1 MNELWGAPKRVNVIQ
16 MSLGENKRV
25 PPLKSK
31 ESRWRRPTWRAS
43 SGVREG
49 VNVLVFCSEFPQK
62 FNAAFKT
69 GSRLAGEYTSAAAAL
84 HLRHPLA
91 KLPNLDKDLYA
102 NSEGKKENTG
112 FRMEFREMATAIM
125 RNEIYV
131 PRRLKTCDVLPRN
144 LQGDGAAAAAARH
157 CPILSLPAAEAR
169 LAEAAGATAG
179 RFLRLLQRRVA
190 RRILRGLWKGLSSD
204 GNTIGIVRL
213 TRSVEK
219 TTLAPRKAGFGRLGY
234 VRPRHGTKALDFAV
248 DRGQLFECKFGTFL
262 FMGNFFYLG
271 INFSHLQT
279 FSFVTYFLLLAW
291 AS

>member
-125 RNEIYV
+125 RNETFYHGTYRETAPPPPPPGTAPSYRCRPPRPGW
-131 PRRLKTCDVLPRN
+131 PRRPGPRPA
-144 LQGDGAAAAAARH
+144 GSSACCSAASPAGSCAGSGRGSAAT
-157 CPILSLPAAEAR
+157 
-169 LAEAAGATAG
+169 G
-179 RFLRLLQRRVA
+179 
-190 RRILRGLWKGLSSD
+190 
-204 GNTIGIVRL
+204 
-213 TRSVEK
+213 TRSASSVSRAQSK
-219 TTLAPRKAGFGRLGY
+219 RRHWRRGRLDSEGLGMFA
-234 VRPRHGTKALDFAV
+234 HGTAQK
-248 DRGQLFECKFGTFL
+248 
-262 FMGNFFYLG
+262 
-271 INFSHLQT
+271 H
-279 FSFVTYFLLLAW
+279 
-291 AS
+291 